1 MKRIMAILLA
11 FAMLFTLSACGHK
24 HTWEDATCTT
34 PKTCSKCGETEGE
47 PLGHKWGEVS
57 FEWAE
62 DHSSV
67 TATRVCENDASHI
80 ETETVA
86 VSTETAG
93 ADSDAPG
100 KTVYTAPFENE
111 AFAALPLPQPEEE
124 PAAES
129 EPSESAESEEASESA
144 EPVEPAEP
152 TWAEPTYEWA
162 EDLSSVTATRISE
175 EDESLAETEIAEVS
189 AEVVK
194 APSCEEPG
202 ETAYTATFGNPA
214 FAAQSRTETDL
225 EPLGHS
231 WGEPTYDWA
240 EDRSSVTA
248 TRVCA
253 NDEGHVETETAAVS
267 AEVTKDPSCE
277 EAGETTYTAAF
288 ENEAFAAQTRTEAD
302 LAPLGHDWGEP
313 TYTWAEDMSSVT
325 ATRVC
330 ANDEGHVETE
340 TAAVTAE
347 VTKEPGCE
355 EAGETTYTAAFEN
368 EAFAAQSRT
377 EADLAPLG
385 HAWGEVSYDWAED
398 FSSVTATRSCAND
411 PAHVESETAA
421 VSAEVSRPAT
431 CEEMGATTYTAA
443 FENAAFAAQSRTET
457 DIAALG
463 HSWEKA
469 THTAPQTCSV
479 CGATEGEPL
488 PIHYFDMS
496 FREYRSL
503 FNHSYP
509 GFLNVDK
516 SNDKGFVLKVKG
528 DTMQT
533 NGLRGSIPFYHT
545 DEFDPAPLDSLTEL
559 EQFNL
564 IRLRYDANTAAFD
577 TSLSGRISQLGY
589 YAAKVLDP
597 SVQLDDFFKLGL
609 DLFHAK
615 GQTQSFTRN
624 GYVYT
629 LACEQLDESGYRY
642 DFTIGLEG
650 NLE

>member
-1 MKRIMAILLA
+1 M
-11 FAMLFTLSACGHK
+11 
-24 HTWEDATCTT
+24 
-34 PKTCSKCGETEGE
+34 
-47 PLGHKWGEVS
+47 
-57 FEWAE
+57 
-62 DHSSV
+62 
-67 TATRVCENDASHI
+67 
-80 ETETVA
+80 
-86 VSTETAG
+86 
-93 ADSDAPG
+93 
-100 KTVYTAPFENE
+100 
-111 AFAALPLPQPEEE
+111 
-124 PAAES
+124 
-129 EPSESAESEEASESA
+129 
-144 EPVEPAEP
+144 
-152 TWAEPTYEWA
+152 
-162 EDLSSVTATRISE
+162 
-175 EDESLAETEIAEVS
+175 
-189 AEVVK
+189 
-194 APSCEEPG
+194 
-202 ETAYTATFGNPA
+202 
-214 FAAQSRTETDL
+214 
-225 EPLGHS
+225 
-231 WGEPTYDWA
+231 
-240 EDRSSVTA
+240 
-248 TRVCA
+248 
-253 NDEGHVETETAAVS
+253 ETETAAVS

-340 TAAVTAE
+340 TATVTAE

-564 IRLRYDANTAAFD
+564 I
-577 TSLSGRISQLGY
+577 
-589 YAAKVLDP
+589 
-597 SVQLDDFFKLGL
+597 
-609 DLFHAK
+609 
-615 GQTQSFTRN
+615 
-624 GYVYT
+624 
-629 LACEQLDESGYRY
+629 
-642 DFTIGLEG
+642 IGP
-650 NLE
+650 

>member
-34 PKTCSKCGETEGE
+34 PKTCSKCGKTEGE

-67 TATRVCENDASHI
+67 TATRVCENDASHV
-80 ETETVA
+80 ESETVA
-86 VSTETAG
+86 VSAETAG
-93 ADSDAPG
+93 AESDTPG

-111 AFAALPLPQPEEE
+111 AFAALPLPQPEEA

-129 EPSESAESEEASESA
+129 EPSEAAESEEASESA

-162 EDLSSVTATRISE
+162 EDLSSVTATRICV

-194 APSCEEPG
+194 APGCEEPG

-214 FAAQSRTETDL
+214 FEAQSRTETDL

-248 TRVCA
+248 TRVCED
-253 NDEGHVETETAAVS
+253 DEAHAETETAAVS

-313 TYTWAEDMSSVT
+313 VYEWAEDL
-325 ATRVC
+325 
-330 ANDEGHVETE
+330 
-340 TAAVTAE
+340 
-347 VTKEPGCE
+347 
-355 EAGETTYTAAFEN
+355 
-368 EAFAAQSRT
+368 SR
-377 EADLAPLG
+377 
-385 HAWGEVSYDWAED
+385 
-398 FSSVTATRSCAND
+398 VTATRSCAND

-421 VSAEVSRPAT
+421 VSAEVSTPAT

-443 FENAAFAAQSRTET
+443 FENEAFTAQERTET

-488 PIHYFDMS
+488 PIHYFDTN
-496 FREYRSL
+496 FQEYRTL

-509 GFLNVDK
+509 GFLNIDT

-533 NGLRGSIPFYHT
+533 NGMRSAVLFYHT
-545 DEFDPAPLDSLTEL
+545 DEFDPAPLDSTTEL

-577 TSLSGRISQLGY
+577 TSLSGRISQLGF

-629 LACEQLDESGYRY
+629 LACEPLDEGAYRY